1 MQGVKHKVK
10 VTEKEE
16 KELEKIV
23 KRHNASQK
31 LVRRARIILEANRGK
46 KYKEIAK
53 ELKIERNVITK
64 WVKRWIETSEEL
76 SASERLNDLPR
87 PGAPDTFRAE
97 EICQMTAI
105 ACEKP
110 EEYGRPI
117 THWTRRELAD
127 EIIKQGIVE
136 SISERHLGRILGQ
149 FDLRPHKSQYWLNGK
164 PDEKKKK
171 R

>member
-1 MQGVKHKVK
+1 MQGSKYKVE
-10 VTEKEE
+10 VTEKEK

-23 KRHNASQK
+23 RRHNASQK
-31 LVRRARIILEANRGK
+31 LVRRARIILEANKGM
-46 KYKEIAK
+46 KYKEIAE
-53 ELKIERNVITK
+53 ELKIGRNVITT
-64 WVKRWIETSEEL
+64 WVKRWIETSQEL
-76 SASERLNDLPR
+76 SVAERLDDLAR
-87 PGAPDTFRAE
+87 PGAPDTFSAA